1 MAAPLISIIG
11 PPAAGKTTAAEWL
24 ADAMPARLIRE
35 DYDRNPFMASAYLG
49 RTDLALASQLYFLF
63 SRVGQLELADWPDE
77 GAAVSDY
84 GFCHDRIYAEQ
95 TLADADMAIYHRLSG
110 QADGLVKP
118 PDLVIYLRGPDEL
131 LLDRIARRGR
141 GYERSFTPEFIRALQ
156 PAYERAAGEAT
167 CPVITIDVDA
177 VDLRLDSARE
187 ELLATIREK
196 LT

>member
-1 MAAPLISIIG
+1 MAAPLVSIIG
-11 PPAAGKTTAAEWL
+11 PPASGKTTTAEWL

-49 RTDLALASQLYFLF
+49 RKDLALASQLYFLF
-63 SRVGQLELADWPDE
+63 SRVGQLELADWPDD

-95 TLADADMAIYHRLSG
+95 TLAGADMAIYRRLSA
-110 QADGLVKP
+110 QADGLIKSADV
-118 PDLVIYLRGPDEL
+118 LVHLRGPEGL

-141 GYERSFTPEFIRALQ
+141 GYERSFTAEFIRALQ
-156 PAYERAAGEAT
+156 PGYERAAGEGT
-167 CPVITIDVDA
+167 CPVITIDVDV
-177 VDLRLDSARE
+177 VDLRLDAARE
-187 ELLATIREK
+187 ELLAAVREK